1 MIELD
6 GMRDEVIKLTLLKL
20 LPHGHPDMGEMPIL
34 FFRIRLLDD
43 TWIGNCD
50 LRLGDSDI
58 TEILGHVGY
67 SIQEEYRGHH
77 YAVHACQLMCDY
89 ARRANMN
96 HLDITCDIDNYPS
109 IRTCERL
116 GAEKIATIDVP
127 DGFKTYDDTPC
138 CGKKY
143 KYRIDLQQK

>member
-6 GMRDEVIKLTLLKL
+6 GMRDDVIKLTLLKL

-43 TWIGNCD
+43 TWIGSCD
-50 LRLGDSDI
+50 LRLGNSEI
-58 TEILGHVGY
+58 TDILGHVGY
-67 SIQEEYRGHH
+67 SIDEHYRGHH
-77 YAVHACQLMCDY
+77 YAERACRLLCGY
-89 ARRANMN
+89 AKRANMTQ
-96 HLDITCDIDNYPS
+96 LDITCDIDNYAS

-116 GAEKIATIDVP
+116 GAEMIAIIDVP
-127 DGFKTYDDTPC
+127 ENFKTYDDTPC

-143 KYRIDLQQK
+143 KYQIIL

>member
-6 GMRDEVIKLTLLKL
+6 GMRDDVIKLTLLKL
-20 LPHGHPDMGEMPIL
+20 LPHGHPDMGKMPIL

-43 TWIGNCD
+43 TWIGSCD

-58 TEILGHVGY
+58 TEVLGHMGY
-67 SIQEEYRGHH
+67 SIDEQYRGHH
-77 YAVHACQLMCDY
+77 YAEHACRLMCDY
-89 ARRANMN
+89 ARRANMTQ
-96 HLDITCDIDNYPS
+96 LDITCDIDNYAS

-127 DGFKTYDDTPC
+127 PGFKTYDDTPS

-143 KYRIDLQQK
+143 KFRVML